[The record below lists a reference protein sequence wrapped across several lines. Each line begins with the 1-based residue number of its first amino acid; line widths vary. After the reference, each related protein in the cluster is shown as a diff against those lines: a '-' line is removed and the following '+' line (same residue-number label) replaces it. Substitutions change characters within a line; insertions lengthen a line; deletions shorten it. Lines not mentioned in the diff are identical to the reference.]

1 MKAGNT
7 QNVVIGSG
15 ERETVTGC
23 YTGNKSGGNLIALFC
38 PTDRPRSAATL
49 APNPLPLILCFWI
62 VATGTSRDVRY
73 LFRIA

>member
-1 MKAGNT
+1 MKVGNT

-23 YTGNKSGGNLIALFC
+23 YSGNKSGGNLIALFC

-49 APNPLPLILCFWI
+49 APNPLPLILWI
-62 VATGTSRDVRY
+62 CP
-73 LFRIA
+73 LFSQ